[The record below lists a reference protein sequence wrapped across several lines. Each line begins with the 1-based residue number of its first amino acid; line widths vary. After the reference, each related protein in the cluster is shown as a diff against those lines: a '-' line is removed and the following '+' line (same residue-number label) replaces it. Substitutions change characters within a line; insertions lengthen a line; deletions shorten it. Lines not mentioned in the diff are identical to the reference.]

1 MKASEA
7 KLLEFLKKSPQ
18 FIIPIYQ
25 RAYSW
30 GYKECLQLWE
40 DIIRTGKNNNIN
52 AHFVGSIVYVEK
64 GLYSISSQTPLLV
77 IDGQQRLTTISL
89 ILEALA
95 RKTKESEPIEGFSAN
110 KLRRYYL
117 LDDLA
122 EGDSKYK
129 LLLSET
135 DKDSL
140 LAILNNTNLPVD
152 FSIRIK
158 ENFELFSKLISEQK
172 NLDTICKGL
181 LKLVIVD
188 ISLNRDQDNPQL
200 IFESLNSTGKELS
213 QADLIRNYILMGL
226 EPELQSKLYKNY
238 WRPMELNFGQSGYV
252 QYFDAFMRHYLTV
265 KTGNIP
271 REREVYEAFKVYS
284 KENKLSNTEAGINN
298 LVEDIFIFANYFC
311 AMVLNKEDDK
321 DLRTAFNDLKELK
334 VDVAYPF
341 LLEVY
346 DDYNNKIIDKLAFLE
361 IVKLTES
368 YVFRRAICEIPTN
381 SMNKTFANFTKNIDK
396 NNYLDGIKA
405 NFVLLSSYRRFPKD
419 DEFQVKLK
427 FKDLYNFRSKA
438 YWLRKLENNDRKEY
452 VQINDY
458 TIEHIMPQNSNLSI
472 DWQKELGDNWKEI
485 HEKYLH
491 TLGNLTLT
499 GYNSEYSDHSFY
511 KKKNM
516 QGGFSDSPL
525 RLNKDIAS
533 ADKWNEES
541 IIKRANKLA
550 QEISIIWS
558 YPNVDKSILENLRP
572 KNKDNNYSI
581 ENFDYLKSESLNKLF
596 QEFRKRVLDLDPC
609 VVEEFKKLYI
619 AYKAETNFV
628 DVVPQV
634 TCLRLS
640 LNMQFSEIDDPRKIC
655 EDVTNLG
662 RWGNGDVQ
670 VKLKKEEDLNYIIGL
685 VRQSLD
691 KQINL

>member
-30 GYKECLQLWE
+30 GNKECLQLWD
-40 DIIRTGKNNNIN
+40 DIIRTGKKDSVN

-95 RKTKESEPIEGFSAN
+95 RKTKDNEPIEGFSAN

-140 LAILNNTNLPVD
+140 ISILNNNDLPNNY
-152 FSIRIK
+152 SIRIK
-158 ENFELFSKLISEQK
+158 ENFELFSNLIEK
-172 NLDTICKGL
+172 EKDLTIICKGL

-226 EPELQSKLYKNY
+226 EHNLQSELYTNY

-271 REREVYEAFKVYS
+271 REREVYEAFKLYS
-284 KENKLSNTEAGINN
+284 KENKSSNNDENIKV
-298 LVEDIFIFANYFC
+298 LVQDIFRFANYFC
-311 AMVLNKEDDK
+311 AMVLDKENDK
-321 DLRTAFNDLKELK
+321 DLKIAFKDLKELK
-334 VDVAYPF
+334 VDVVYPF
-341 LLEVY
+341 LLEIY
-346 DDYNNKIIDKLAFLE
+346 DDFKNNLICKNDFIEIIRLA
-361 IVKLTES
+361 ES
-368 YVFRRAICEIPTN
+368 YVFRRAVCEIPTN
-381 SMNKTFANFTKNIDK
+381 SMNKTFANFTKNINK
-396 NNYLDGIKA
+396 EEYLESVKA
-405 NFVLLSSYRRFPKD
+405 NFILLPSYRRFPKNE
-419 DEFQVKLK
+419 EFQLKLK
-427 FKDLYNFRSKA
+427 TKDLYNFRSKF
-438 YWLRKLENNDRKEY
+438 YWLRRLETNNRKEH
-452 VQINDY
+452 VQINEY
-458 TIEHIMPQNSNLSI
+458 TIEHIMPQNPNLSI
-472 DWQKELGDNWKEI
+472 EWQRELGENWKEI
-485 HEKYLH
+485 HEKYLN
-491 TLGNLTLT
+491 TIGNLTLT
-499 GYNSEYSDHSFY
+499 GYNSEYSDHSFN
-511 KKKNM
+511 KKKTIE
-516 QGGFSDSPL
+516 GGFLESPL
-525 RLNKDIAS
+525 KLNKFIAQTDNWNEDS
-533 ADKWNEES
+533 MKRRADKMANE
-541 IIKRANKLA
+541 IINVW
-550 QEISIIWS
+550 QYPDISQDIIEKYKPIINNTNYS
-558 YPNVDKSILENLRP
+558 LENFR
-572 KNKDNNYSI
+572 
-581 ENFDYLKSESLNKLF
+581 YLESVNLNKLY
-596 QEFRKRVLDLDPC
+596 QEFRKQVLALDPC
-609 VVEEFKKLYI
+609 VTEEILKLYI

-628 DVVPQV
+628 DVTPQAN
-634 TCLRLS
+634 CLRLI
-640 LNMQFSEIDDPRKIC
+640 LNMKFSEINDPRNIC
-655 EDVTNLG
+655 KDVTGLG

-670 VKLKKEEDLNYIIGL
+670 VKLHSIDDMQYIISL
-685 VRQSLD
+685 IRQSLD
-691 KQINL
+691 KQIN